1 MYVRTYIHTHTAFYL
16 GFVIKQSRLLLL
28 IHIYTDIL
36 IHIRIILSKRGQE
49 NAEKIGLKV
58 WKDGSIDQ
66 SDWSDKFKELV

>member
-16 GFVIKQSRLLLL
+16 CFVIQLSRLLLL